1 MKKSNKLWFR
11 RKTYG
16 WGWTPITWEG
26 WFATA
31 MLFVVPLTIRFS
43 LKGLGIPRDAQ
54 YFYAW
59 ASAPILFMVLTLL
72 CFRFGE
78 KPKWQWGIKRTK
90 LAHIDLFVSNYKESV
105 KFYDTILMSL
115 GWEKLVSQP
124 TFTSYTDETLKIVIR
139 PADKT
144 VMPSKL
150 NFLTFYAETREI
162 VDDFYREILI
172 KNQILPLGNKMPAGD
187 KSKYTVA
194 FKDPDGLE
202 LRYMFSPFYCEREFS
217 ENILES
223 TYDPYI

>member
-1 MKKSNKLWFR
+1 MKRSSKLWFR

-16 WGWTPITWEG
+16 WGWTPISWEG

-31 MLFVVPLTIRFS
+31 MIIIIPFAIRFS

-59 ASAPILFMVLTLL
+59 ASAPILVMILTLL

-90 LAHIDLFVSNYKESV
+90 IAHIDLKVSNYKDSI
-105 KFYDTILMSL
+105 KFYDIILLSL
-115 GWEKLVSQP
+115 GWEKLVSQAG
-124 TFTSYTDETLKIVIR
+124 FTSYTDSTLKIVIR
-139 PADKT
+139 PAAEEIKN
-144 VMPSKL
+144 SRL
-150 NFLTFYAETREI
+150 NFLTFYAETKEI
-162 VDDFYREILI
+162 VDDFYREILM
-172 KNQILPLGNKMPAGD
+172 KNQILPAENKKPTGD
-187 KSKYTVA
+187 KNNYFVA

-202 LRYMFSPFYCEREFS
+202 LRYMYSPFYCEKEYS